1 MPNTKKLLSIT
12 NLKKYFPVAK
22 TSIFQKTQ
30 LYVRANE
37 DITIDIYEGETLG
50 IVGESGCGK
59 STFGRVLLQL
69 YPQTA
74 GCTLYYGTTLDR
86 MTPHY
91 VEDTIV
97 HEEKYRRKLKKSTEK
112 YEELRKKVEEAG
124 GEDSADFYL
133 LQSEHLAKGEMET
146 DISNIVKILGGFYPC
161 NDRKGINLLHKEYEA
176 NKKRNE
182 ASEKVK
188 LHRIQTELFEQDLED
203 AEDAK
208 KAKLQKKVD
217 DAKQKLAALQKAEA
231 EAQAEVDKIT
241 AELEAIRAS
250 YADNEEFQR
259 YEAMRDNGVDL
270 ARLKYGEMRK
280 LRKDLQI
287 IFQDPYSSLNPRFT
301 VGQII
306 EEGLVTHNFFRHGSS
321 KMRAYIVETMEKCG
335 LQEYMLHRY
344 PHQFSGGQRQRICI
358 ARALAVQPKFVVCDE
373 CVSALDVSI
382 QSQIINLLQ
391 DLKEK
396 QKLTYLFISHD
407 LSVVKFI
414 SDRIA
419 VMYLGNIVELTDKKT
434 IFKDPRHPYTV
445 ALLSSIPTT
454 DPGSADKE
462 RIILE
467 GSIPSPVNPPDGCKF
482 CTRCYMAT
490 EKCRRVTPALV
501 EIEPGHF
508 CACHY
513 PERKLGEHGEYL
525 FEVKKSTKTIE
536 AENDAKVAAEKAAA
550 EQAEA

>member
-1 MPNTKKLLSIT
+1 MPSTKKLLSIT

-22 TSIFQKTQ
+22 TSIFQKNQ

-59 STFGRVLLQL
+59 STLGRVLLQL

-74 GCTLYYGTTLDR
+74 GCTLYYGTTVDELN
-86 MTPHY
+86 PSY
-91 VEDTIV
+91 VRDTIRN
-97 HEEKYRRKLKKSTEK
+97 EAKYKRK
-112 YEELRKKVEEAG
+112 YEKAAAKARELEKKVEEAG
-124 GEDSADFYL
+124 GEDGADFYL
-133 LQSEHLAKGEMET
+133 LQSCTIAQCEEQTAL
-146 DISNIVKILGGFYPC
+146 SNIVKILGGFFVKDDAEGKRCLTEFFNVNQKRYQLSQKVQ
-161 NDRKGINLLHKEYEA
+161 NARVQYEHYEYELKNA
-176 NKKRNE
+176 EENKKSSLRAGLE
-182 ASEKVK
+182 RAEEK
-188 LHRIQTELFEQDLED
+188 L
-203 AEDAK
+203 K
-208 KAKLQKKVD
+208 KAQEELRAQELVVNDAQRKLDNVR
-217 DAKQKLAALQKAEA
+217 AK
-231 EAQAEVDKIT
+231 
-241 AELEAIRAS
+241 
-250 YADNEEFQR
+250 YATDPEFMKYEE
-259 YEAMRDNGVDL
+259 MRDNGIDL
-270 ARLKYGEMRK
+270 ARLTYKEMRG

-306 EEGLVTHNFFRHGSS
+306 EEGLTTHHFFRHGSA
-321 KMRAYIVETMEKCG
+321 KMREYIVDTMEKCG

-391 DLKEK
+391 ELKE
-396 QKLTYLFISHD
+396 QQHLTYMFISHD

-419 VMYLGNIVELTDKKT
+419 VMYLGNIVELADKKT
-434 IFKDPRHPYTV
+434 MFEDPRHPYTV

-454 DPGSADKE
+454 EADSADKE

-467 GSIPSPVNPPDGCKF
+467 GNIPSPVNPPAGCKF

-490 EKCRRVTPALV
+490 DKCRRVAPPLV
-501 EIEPGHF
+501 EIEPNHF

-513 PERKLGEHGEYL
+513 PERKLDENKNFL
-525 FEVKKSTKTIE
+525 FDVKTTKNT
-536 AENDAKVAAEKAAA
+536 V
-550 EQAEA
+550 Q